1 MVSYIVPAHNEERL
15 LGATLRAL
23 HAANAAIGEPYEI
36 IVVDDASEDATAAVA
51 ATYGARLVRVAHR
64 QIAATRNSGARTA
77 EGDRLVF
84 VDADTL
90 VDAAVVHAALRAMR
104 DGAVGGGAAA
114 RFEGRVPV
122 YARVLLVVI
131 VWLFRVCGWA
141 AGCFVFCTR
150 PAFEAAGG
158 FDETLYASEEIAFSA
173 ALKRQG
179 RFVVLRQAVTTSGRR
194 LRAYSAWELLHLLAK
209 LAVRGPSLLRSRQGV
224 QIWYEKRR
232 DDPDASQD
240 LGIDRWRV

>member
-1 MVSYIVPAHNEERL
+1 MISYIVPAHDEERL

-23 HAANAAIGEPYEI
+23 HAANAAVGEPYEI
-36 IVVDDASEDATAAVA
+36 IVADDSSADGTTAVA
-51 ATYGARLVRVAHR
+51 ASCGARVVRVAHR
-64 QIAATRNSGARTA
+64 QIAATRNSGAKAAR
-77 EGDRLVF
+77 GDRLVF

-90 VDAAVVHAALRAMR
+90 VDATVIGAAVQALR

-114 RFEGRVPV
+114 RFDGRVPV
-122 YARVLLVVI
+122 YARVLLVGV
-131 VWLFRVCGWA
+131 VWLFRTCGWA

-158 FDETLYASEEIAFSA
+158 FDETLYASEEIAISA

-194 LRAYSAWELLHLLAK
+194 IRAYSAWELLSVVVRLAI
-209 LAVRGPSLLRSRQGV
+209 RGPSALRSRREV
-224 QIWYEKRR
+224 EIWYEKRR
-232 DDPDASQD
+232 ADPDA
-240 LGIDRWRV
+240 